1 MRAPLLTTRDFCGLG
16 QIFGIQRPELF
27 WDKKPVFSNQL
38 SVEVDFA
45 SAVFR
50 SLNADEI
57 PMNLAPVSVIRLFVS
72 LARRKM
78 ERTGNFLI
86 EQRVAHWHLDVW
98 IEANRE
104 FSYVAGSFV
113 RIEYRVQPR
122 SVVCGR
128 IYDLA
133 FA

>member
-1 MRAPLLTTRDFCGLG
+1 MIFAGLD
-16 QIFGIQRPELF
+16 QIFGIQGPELF
-27 WDKKPVFSNQL
+27 RDKKPVFSNQF
-38 SVEVDFA
+38 SVEIDFA
-45 SAVFR
+45 SPVFR
-50 SLNADEI
+50 PLNADEI
-57 PMNLAPVSVIRLFVS
+57 PMNLASVAIVSLFVC
-72 LARRKM
+72 LTWRKM

-86 EQRVAHWHLDVW
+86 EQRVTHRRLDVW

-122 SVVCGR
+122 SVACGR